1 MKKSFKSIIE
11 ELGCKTQVRKDLAS
25 DLEKL
30 SGKLAVHHIHLETSS
45 LKRLTGYFRGKERPS
60 KKTLDRLALFAG
72 FQNWKDLSA
81 ALHGNSDARLNY
93 ED

>member
-11 ELGCKTQVRKDLAS
+11 ELGRKTQERLS
-25 DLEKL
+25 DR
-30 SGKLAVHHIHLETSS
+30 LAVHQIHLETSS
-45 LKRLTGYFRGKERPS
+45 LKKLIGYFRGKEKPS

>member
-11 ELGCKTQVRKDLAS
+11 ELGRKTQVRKDLAS

-60 KKTLDRLALFAG
+60 KKTLDRLALFDG

>member
-11 ELGCKTQVRKDLAS
+11 ELGRKTQVRKDLAS
-25 DLEKL
+25 GLGKL

>member
-11 ELGCKTQVRKDLAS
+11 ELGRKTQVRKELAS
-25 DLEKL
+25 DLERL
-30 SGKLAVHHIHLETSS
+30 SDRLAVHQIHLETSS
-45 LKRLTGYFRGKERPS
+45 LKKLIGYFRGKEKPS
-60 KKTLDRLALFAG
+60 KK
-72 FQNWKDLSA
+72 NWKDLSA

>member
-11 ELGCKTQVRKDLAS
+11 ELGRKTQVRKELAS
-25 DLEKL
+25 DLER
-30 SGKLAVHHIHLETSS
+30 LAVHQIHLETSS
-45 LKRLTGYFRGKERPS
+45 LKKLIGYFRGKEKPS

>member
-11 ELGCKTQVRKDLAS
+11 ELGRKTQVRKDLAS

-45 LKRLTGYFRGKERPS
+45 LKRLTDYFRGKERPS